1 MGFKLPCRPW
11 RPAPEPTLGF
21 WIGAEILGLPPATM
35 GEAASADCSDMLERL
50 EAREAAR
57 LSSTSPSS
65 DSSENPRWCCA
76 RGPGSRPVKNEEVR
90 QNIKGRGCFTWSGMA
105 RYAALLQELVEEGHL
120 GGGTLTQHWGRDSYI
135 IGKSNVLSNPTTGR
149 LVPCTGQAEGEED
162 RVETRKKGG
171 YRPKTHQT
179 EAWIQVLA
187 QQRNKGAL
195 QIKIWKFFSCAE

>member
-90 QNIKGRGCFTWSGMA
+90 QNKDKGMFHLEWYGEIRCSPSGTGRGRTFGRRDA
-105 RYAALLQELVEEGHL
+105 HPALGKRQLY
-120 GGGTLTQHWGRDSYI
+120 HWEVKRFV
-135 IGKSNVLSNPTTGR
+135 KSNYWEVSALHRAGR
-149 LVPCTGQAEGEED
+149 
-162 RVETRKKGG
+162 GG
-171 YRPKTHQT
+171 R
-179 EAWIQVLA
+179 
-187 QQRNKGAL
+187 G
-195 QIKIWKFFSCAE
+195 

>member
-1 MGFKLPCRPW
+1 MVW
-11 RPAPEPTLGF
+11 RDTL
-21 WIGAEILGLPPATM
+21 
-35 GEAASADCSDMLERL
+35 
-50 EAREAAR
+50 
-57 LSSTSPSS
+57 LSFRNWSRKDIWEEGRSPST
-65 DSSENPRWCCA
+65 
-76 RGPGSRPVKNEEVR
+76 GEETV
-90 QNIKGRGCFTWSGMA
+90 
-105 RYAALLQELVEEGHL
+105 
-120 GGGTLTQHWGRDSYI
+120 I
-135 IGKSNVLSNPTTGR
+135 IEKSNVLSNPTTGR